1 MDMAGN
7 SGGKWVGQGCSI
19 EQTVPLQAS
28 GPRGGCARIHHL
40 LTVQAISRGIAMPEQ
55 LEHIQQVMREADCL
69 HPRAEVEAAISRVA
83 AQIGEQLRDSNP
95 LVFCVMNGGLI
106 FAGQLLTQLDFP
118 LEQSYLH
125 ATRYRNE
132 TRGGELCWKAR
143 PDVSFAGREVLVI
156 DDILDEGHTLMAIVD
171 SCRQAGARQVY
182 TAVLL

>member
-1 MDMAGN
+1 
-7 SGGKWVGQGCSI
+7 
-19 EQTVPLQAS
+19 
-28 GPRGGCARIHHL
+28 
-40 LTVQAISRGIAMPEQ
+40 MPEQ

-69 HPRAEVEAAISRVA
+69 HPRAEVEAAISQVA

-182 TAVLL
+182 TAVLLDKQHQRKADPAFRADFVGLVCADRYVFGYGMDYRGYWRNAPGIFAVRGL

>member
-1 MDMAGN
+1 
-7 SGGKWVGQGCSI
+7 
-19 EQTVPLQAS
+19 
-28 GPRGGCARIHHL
+28 
-40 LTVQAISRGIAMPEQ
+40 MPEQ

-182 TAVLL
+182 TAVLLDKQHQRKADPAFRADFVGLECADRYVFGYGMDYRGYWRNAPGIFAVRGL

>member
-1 MDMAGN
+1 
-7 SGGKWVGQGCSI
+7 
-19 EQTVPLQAS
+19 
-28 GPRGGCARIHHL
+28 
-40 LTVQAISRGIAMPEQ
+40 MPEQ

-69 HPRAEVEAAISRVA
+69 HPRAEVEAAISQVA

-182 TAVLL
+182 TAVLLDKQHQRKADPAFRADFVGLECADRYVFGYGMDYRGYWRNAPGIFAVRGL

>member
-1 MDMAGN
+1 
-7 SGGKWVGQGCSI
+7 
-19 EQTVPLQAS
+19 
-28 GPRGGCARIHHL
+28 
-40 LTVQAISRGIAMPEQ
+40 MPEQ

-132 TRGGELCWKAR
+132 TRGGELDWKAR

-182 TAVLL
+182 TAVLLDKQHQRKADPAFRADFVGLECADRYVFGYGMDYRGYWRNAPGIFAVRGL

>member
-1 MDMAGN
+1 
-7 SGGKWVGQGCSI
+7 
-19 EQTVPLQAS
+19 
-28 GPRGGCARIHHL
+28 
-40 LTVQAISRGIAMPEQ
+40 MPEQ

-182 TAVLL
+182 TAVLLDKQHQRKADPAFRADFVGLECVDRYVFGYGMDYRGYWRNAPGIFAVRGL